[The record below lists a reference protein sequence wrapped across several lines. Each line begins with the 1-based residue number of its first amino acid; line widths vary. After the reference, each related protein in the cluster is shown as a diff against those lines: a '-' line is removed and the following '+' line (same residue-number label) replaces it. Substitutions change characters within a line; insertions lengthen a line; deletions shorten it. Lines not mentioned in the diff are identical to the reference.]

1 MATPAPVIKRY
12 PHRPALQP
20 PQLTE
25 LEKRLLNAWQ
35 KGFPLVER
43 PYAEIARRLGI
54 SEGLVLKLLEK
65 LTDQGLISRV
75 GPVFTPRRVG
85 ASTLA
90 AMAVPPE
97 ELEQV
102 AAIVNSF
109 DAVNHNYE
117 REHQYNL
124 WFVVTAPKEEE
135 LRQVLDELEART
147 GHPILDLPLEAQYH
161 IDLGFPLWC

>member
-1 MATPAPVIKRY
+1 MATPASLIKRY
-12 PHRPALQP
+12 PRRPALEP
-20 PQLTE
+20 PRLTE
-25 LEKRLLNAWQ
+25 LEKRLLDAWQ

-54 SEGLVLKLLEK
+54 NEGLVLKLLQK

-85 ASTLA
+85 VSTLA
-90 AMAVPPE
+90 AMAVPPQ
-97 ELEQV
+97 ELERV
-102 AAIVNSF
+102 AAIVNDF
-109 DAVNHNYE
+109 DEVNHNYE
-117 REHQYNL
+117 REHHYNL
-124 WFVVTAPKEEE
+124 WFVVTAPDEEK
-135 LRQVLDELEART
+135 LRAVLEELEART

>member
-12 PHRPALQP
+12 PRRTALQP
-20 PQLTE
+20 PELTE

-54 SEGLVLKLLEK
+54 SEGLVLKLLQK
-65 LTDQGLISRV
+65 LADQGLISRV

-97 ELEQV
+97 ELERV

-109 DAVNHNYE
+109 EEVNHNYE
-117 REHQYNL
+117 REHQFNL
-124 WFVVTAPKEEE
+124 WFVVTAADEEK
-135 LRQVLDELEART
+135 LLAVLEELEART

>member
-1 MATPAPVIKRY
+1 MATPVPVIKRY
-12 PHRPALQP
+12 PRRPSVEP

-54 SEGLVLKLLEK
+54 SEGLVLKLLKK
-65 LTDQGLISRV
+65 LEAQGLISRV
-75 GPVFTPRRVG
+75 GPVFAPRRVG

-90 AMAVPPE
+90 AMAVPAE
-97 ELEQV
+97 ELERV

-109 DAVNHNYE
+109 EEVNHNYE
-117 REHQYNL
+117 REHHYNL
-124 WFVVTAPKEEE
+124 WFVVTAPDEEK
-135 LRQVLDELEART
+135 LHAVLEELEARA
-147 GHPILDLPLEAQYH
+147 GYPILDLPLEAQYH